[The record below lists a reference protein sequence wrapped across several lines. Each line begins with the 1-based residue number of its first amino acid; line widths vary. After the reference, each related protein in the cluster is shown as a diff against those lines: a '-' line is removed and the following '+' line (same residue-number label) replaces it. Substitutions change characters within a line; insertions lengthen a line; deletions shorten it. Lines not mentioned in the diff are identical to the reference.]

1 MSSSFLSPENFLDT
15 TTTIIGIGTIGIG
28 QTILLNKEL
37 FVPPPTF
44 IGYKIGLEE
53 LLMER

>member
-1 MSSSFLSPENFLDT
+1 MSSNSLNPKNSPDII
-15 TTTIIGIGTIGIG
+15 TIIIGTGIIGIG

-37 FVPPPTF
+37 FVPPLTF